1 MVEGGQREN
10 TNFNSLASMRGRQ
23 SGPRR
28 ATWRAEAGPG
38 QSDSAAAR
46 IYSRMEEARP
56 AGRDPWEE
64 AAVLQL
70 DPKQQNSLPTL
81 RRCKPVACLCKM
93 MSFGGMCSEEAFC
106 SVSHTAVREVFVFRA
121 QTASSHFQ
129 GTQRCVVR
137 GPDHPW

>member
-10 TNFNSLASMRGRQ
+10 TNFNRLASMRGRQ

-64 AAVLQL
+64 AAVFQL

-81 RRCKPVACLCKM
+81 RRCKPVACLWVVPSRRVEKRCPG
-93 MSFGGMCSEEAFC
+93 FGLPDPDPESVPESEPEPKLQAEA
-106 SVSHTAVREVFVFRA
+106 SPVNT
-121 QTASSHFQ
+121 
-129 GTQRCVVR
+129 
-137 GPDHPW
+137 HPQPPLPRS